1 MYFKSCTGATIR
13 GEKMGLFRKKVE
25 IREEPKETKVDN
37 NAVDDVLLRALL
49 GNTEVNRENIMNIP
63 SIVACINKISDTVAS
78 LNIKLYKRTKD
89 RVEEVN
95 DNRVTLLNKE
105 TGDSLTGF
113 QMKKAMVED
122 MYLGKGGYAFVNKI
136 QGEVKSLHYVEEKR
150 ISFLYSTD
158 PIFKDYKISVNGSS
172 YEGFQ
177 FIKLLRN
184 TKNGW
189 KGTSILEDSP
199 TLMGVLYDSQK
210 FEQNLVKTGGNKKGF
225 LQVTRHV
232 TEEAMEKLKS
242 AFRRMYSNGTENV
255 IALNEGIEFKESSN
269 TSVEMQLNENKKTN
283 NDDICK
289 VFLMPPSIL
298 NGKASESDK
307 QLYYEGCI
315 LPILNNFSEAINSVL
330 LTEDEK
336 LSYFFAFDVGDLI
349 KGDIEKR
356 YKAYEIA
363 LKNGFMQLDEVRKN
377 EKLPAFGLDFIK
389 LGLQDVLYFSKTN
402 EIYTPNTNKLS
413 KMGEESTETT
423 PIQEIQ
429 NNNENTDT
437 EGGEEE
443 NESGNQE

>member
-1 MYFKSCTGATIR
+1 
-13 GEKMGLFRKKVE
+13 MGLFRKKVE
-25 IREEPKETKVDN
+25 IREEPKETKVDSS
-37 NAVDDVLLRALL
+37 AVDDALLRVLV
-49 GNTEVNRENIMNIP
+49 GNTEVNRENILNIP
-63 SIVACINKISDTVAS
+63 SVAACINKISDTVAS
-78 LNIKLYKRTKD
+78 LDIKLYKRTGD

-95 DNRVTLLNKE
+95 DNRVSLLNKE

-122 MYLGKGGYAFVNKI
+122 MYLGRGGYAFVNKAH
-136 QGEVKSLHYVEEKR
+136 GEVQSLHYVEER
-150 ISFLYSTD
+150 HISFIYDTD
-158 PIFKDYKISVNGSS
+158 PIFKDYQIQVNDRS

-225 LQVTRHV
+225 LEVAKRIS
-232 TEEAMEKLKS
+232 EEALEKLKS

-255 IALNEGIEFKESSN
+255 IVLNEGIKFQESSN
-269 TSVEMQLNENKKTN
+269 SSVEMQLNENKKTN

-336 LSYFFAFDVGDLI
+336 SSYFFAFDVGDLI

-429 NNNENTDT
+429 NNDDDADI

>member
-1 MYFKSCTGATIR
+1 
-13 GEKMGLFRKKVE
+13 MGLFRKKVE
-25 IREEPKETKVDN
+25 IREEPKETKVDSS
-37 NAVDDVLLRALL
+37 AVDDALLRVLV
-49 GNTEVNRENIMNIP
+49 GNTEVNRENILNIP
-63 SIVACINKISDTVAS
+63 SVAACINKISDTVAS
-78 LNIKLYKRTKD
+78 LDIKLYKRTGD

-95 DNRVTLLNKE
+95 DNRVSLLNKE

-122 MYLGKGGYAFVNKI
+122 MYLGRGGYAFVNKVY
-136 QGEVKSLHYVEEKR
+136 GEVQSLHYVEEKR
-150 ISFLYSTD
+150 ISFIYDTD
-158 PIFKDYKISVNGSS
+158 PIFKDYKISVNDRS

-225 LQVTRHV
+225 LEVARKIS
-232 TEEAMEKLKS
+232 EESLEKLKS

-255 IALNEGIEFKESSN
+255 IVLNEGIKFQESSN
-269 TSVEMQLNENKKTN
+269 SSVEMQLNENKKTN

-336 LSYFFAFDVGDLI
+336 TSYFFAFDVGDLI

-389 LGLQDVLYFSKTN
+389 LGLQDVLYFSKTK

-413 KMGEESTETT
+413 KMGEESEETI
-423 PIQEIQ
+423 PIQEPQ
-429 NNNENTDT
+429 SNNENIDI

>member
-1 MYFKSCTGATIR
+1 
-13 GEKMGLFRKKVE
+13 MGLFRKKVE
-25 IREEPKETKVDN
+25 IREEPKETKVDSS
-37 NAVDDVLLRALL
+37 AVDDALLRVLI
-49 GNTEVNRENIMNIP
+49 GDTEVNRENIMNIP
-63 SIVACINKISDTVAS
+63 SVAACINKISDTVAS
-78 LNIKLYKRTKD
+78 LSIKLYKRTGDK
-89 RVEEVN
+89 VEEVN

-105 TGDSLTGF
+105 TGDTLTGF
-113 QMKKAMVED
+113 QMKKAIVED

-150 ISFLYSTD
+150 ISFLYDTD

-189 KGTSILEDSP
+189 KGTSILKDSP
-199 TLMGVLYDSQK
+199 TLMEVLYDSQK

-225 LQVTRHV
+225 LEVARKISREAL
-232 TEEAMEKLKS
+232 EELKS

-255 IALNEGIEFKESSN
+255 VVLNEGIKFQESSN
-269 TSVEMQLNENKKTN
+269 SSVEMQLNENKKTN

-336 LSYFFAFDVGDLI
+336 SSYFFAFDVGDLI

-413 KMGEESTETT
+413 KMGEESAQTT

-429 NNNENTDT
+429 DNNENIDT
-437 EGGEEE
+437 EGGEKE